1 MLNIANIIENSCYLK
16 ITPLIYQNERDLGVN
31 ADYT

>member
-1 MLNIANIIENSCYLK
+1 MINIANIIENSYLK